1 MSRGD
6 GLTKLVSDRNK
17 RMNSARQLEVTARP
31 TETKRICISC
41 RRVPDA
47 LALKLAW
54 NATYRYAT
62 PRRPWPG
69 VGDTCPDC
77 SGQLVEVTW

>member
-1 MSRGD
+1 MSS
-6 GLTKLVSDRNK
+6 LKKLVRDRDAKN
-17 RMNSARQLEVTARP
+17 NSARQLEVTARP

-62 PRRPWPG
+62 PRKPWPG
-69 VGDTCPDC
+69 VGDTCPTC
-77 SGQLVEVTW
+77 GGRLESITW